1 MVETWRDSWFEEGA
15 RVFYLVPARMVDSI
29 LPLTIT
35 PAPAAITRV
44 FVGRMDVVTPAARQ
58 AVADAIAAGDTLVLD
73 RYGRLLGPIADRILA
88 TTASPAD
95 GDRVRGVLDAAFA
108 RHLASVRICD

>member
-15 RVFYLVPARMVDSI
+15 RVFYLVPPRAIDAI

-44 FVGRMDVVTPAARQ
+44 FVGRMDIVTTTARQ
-58 AVADAIAAGDTLVLD
+58 AVADAIGTGDTLVLE
-73 RYGRLLGPIADRILA
+73 RYGRLLGPIVDRILA
-88 TTASPAD
+88 SATGDAD
-95 GDRVRGVLDAAFA
+95 ADRARAVRDAAFA
-108 RHLASVRICD
+108 RHLRSVRICD